1 MVGKL
6 PLDLEWRMRDDKT
19 STWHR
24 TVAHKREKAATG
36 HDLTADARSM
46 IAIHHAVTNVSA
58 KPTEIE
64 RKSQMIEY
72 SVSRRST
79 SCADTPADK
88 ARRHTGHVSIRWR
101 RRDKGAQGGE

>member
-1 MVGKL
+1 MVAKL
-6 PLDLEWRMRDDKT
+6 PLQLEWRMRHDIT

-46 IAIHHAVTNVSA
+46 IAIYHAVTNISA

-79 SCADTPADK
+79 RAGLTHLQT
-88 ARRHTGHVSIRWR
+88 RREDIQVM
-101 RRDKGAQGGE
+101 

>member
-6 PLDLEWRMRDDKT
+6 PLDLEWCMRHDTT

-46 IAIHHAVTNVSA
+46 IAIYHAVTNISA

-79 SCADTPADK
+79 RAGLTHLQT
-88 ARRHTGHVSIRWR
+88 RREDIQVM
-101 RRDKGAQGGE
+101 